1 MISGLVPVRQ
11 MDVHD
16 TWAARD
22 LPVLDATVGLLEH
35 SYMVTVT
42 DIAAKIG
49 LDPSIVA
56 QALDALDPVYVDFRK
71 TTTGGDPR
79 FWYVFKVTPEA
90 RRAVGQWPTA
100 EALAN
105 RLAWELS
112 VAARQERDAE
122 QQGLLT
128 YAARLIGDTLRDAT
142 VRAAEAVL
150 APAFGGIPVPE
161 LGQQVPPPEPRPD
174 LRFESLVPLPELPDL
189 LRPDLPDGRDQL
201 ASVTTPPEAAHP
213 EPAPPEPAHPEP
225 APPEPAHA
233 EPASPEPA
241 HADPTQLEAAQLE
254 PVQPESVQPEP
265 VQPESAQP
273 EPAPEPATPAALDL
287 TTQPEAETA
296 APIEPELTALPE
308 AETAAPIEP
317 ELTALP
323 EAQLA
328 TPIWPEATTLPGVV
342 SATSTEPLADVPDL
356 NPWPERVR
364 AVDVDPD
371 AADTDLDLVQ
381 ARQDRA

>member
-105 RLAWELS
+105 RLAEELS
-112 VAARQERDAE
+112 VAARQEHDGE
-122 QQGLLT
+122 QQGLLA

-161 LGQQVPPPEPRPD
+161 FGQQVPPPEPRPD
-174 LRFESLVPLPELPDL
+174 LRFESLVPLPELPEL
-189 LRPDLPDGRDQL
+189 LRPDLPEGRDQ
-201 ASVTTPPEAAHP
+201 AVSVTTPPEAAQP
-213 EPAPPEPAHPEP
+213 EPAPPEPAPPEP
-225 APPEPAHA
+225 APPEPAQA
-233 EPASPEPA
+233 EP
-241 HADPTQLEAAQLE
+241 
-254 PVQPESVQPEP
+254 
-265 VQPESAQP
+265 AQP
-273 EPAPEPATPAALDL
+273 EPTPGSATPTVLHL
-287 TTQPEAETA
+287 TTQSEAEMAT
-296 APIEPELTALPE
+296 PLEPDVTE
-308 AETAAPIEP
+308 
-317 ELTALP
+317 LP
-323 EAQLA
+323 EAQMA
-328 TPIWPEATTLPGVV
+328 TPTEAEPTTLPGVTAA
-342 SATSTEPLADVPDL
+342 SSTEPLADVPDL

-371 AADTDLDLVQ
+371 GADTDLDDTDLDLVQ
-381 ARQDRA
+381 ARRDSA